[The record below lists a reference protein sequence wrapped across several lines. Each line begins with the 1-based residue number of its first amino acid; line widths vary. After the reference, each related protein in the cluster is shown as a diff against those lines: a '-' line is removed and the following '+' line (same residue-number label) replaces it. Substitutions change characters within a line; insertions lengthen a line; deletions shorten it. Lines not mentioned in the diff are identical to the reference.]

1 MKTYSIIKKGNMK
14 KYTIY
19 IMMAMAATLT
29 SCSDWLDYTPDKI
42 LSADNFFQTDEDAK
56 AAAVTLY
63 ATIFSDAD
71 EGFGRGFM
79 FEIAGSGDDMIIGR
93 VPEGI
98 GYQTC
103 NFQYDGRE
111 GQITGFNQQLTATTA
126 QSNWVISSLLR
137 KQNRSTIENRTLG
150 EAYFMRAF
158 THFFWAYRYGR
169 NDQGVPFDRY
179 EDYENYP
186 YGSPVQRAS
195 VTENYALII
204 EDLEKA
210 AELLPFFHSY
220 GEEDYGRAH
229 RAAAWAYMVKT
240 YAYWAQ
246 YDKSKWELI
255 PALVD
260 KIETEGRCKLIEKY
274 SDVFTIAHNWDT
286 EHIWSINC
294 SSQTHAGVY
303 VACTVLENKGWGRVN
318 GWGFFKP
325 TLGLRNEFEPGDQRR
340 AATMLEYGDEFT
352 YYGEQR
358 RYYSESDLESGFMFA
373 KYLDGYRFGE
383 VDANGV
389 GHSPYVS
396 PSHDGQTDLNIP
408 LFRFAEALLFKA
420 EALINTNRGAEA
432 AKILNRIR
440 SRAGLDE
447 KYTNATM
454 SDLKHERRCELA
466 GEYSDRFMDLKRW
479 EEWDILRAPKKV
491 RHHEDRS
498 NPDSPWTEM
507 TVTWENTNADGT
519 RNFNPAVHIVMPFN
533 PDDVIK
539 SNGKL
544 KQNPGY

>member
-1 MKTYSIIKKGNMK
+1 
-14 KYTIY
+14 
-19 IMMAMAATLT
+19 MMALAMTLA
-29 SCSDWLDYTPDKI
+29 SCSDWLSFTPDKQ
-42 LSADNFFQTDEDAK
+42 LSADNFFQTDDDAK
-56 AAAVTLY
+56 AAT
-63 ATIFSDAD
+63 ATFYHYVFGDAD

-103 NFQYDGRE
+103 NFRYDGRE
-111 GQITGFNQQLTATTA
+111 GQITGFNSQLNQVIA
-126 QSNWVISSLLR
+126 QTNWVISSLLR
-137 KQNRSTIENRTLG
+137 KQTRSAIENRTLG

-158 THFFWAYRYGR
+158 SHLYWAYRYGR
-169 NDQGVPFDRY
+169 IDQGVPFDRY

-186 YGSPVQRAS
+186 YEAPQQRAS

-210 AELLPFFHSY
+210 ADLLPFFRDYS
-220 GEEDYGRAH
+220 EADYGRAH

-246 YDKSKWELI
+246 HDKSKWELI

-260 KIETEGRCKLIEKY
+260 KIETEGQCKLIDKY
-274 SDVFTIAHNWDT
+274 SDVFTIAHNWDS

-294 SSQTHAGVY
+294 SSQTRGGVY
-303 VACTVLENKGWGRVN
+303 VACTVLENAGWGRIN

-325 TLGLRNEFEPGDQRR
+325 TLGLRNEFVEGDQRR
-340 AATMLEYGDEFT
+340 ATTMFEYGDEFIYFGDT
-352 YYGEQR
+352 M

-373 KYLDGYRFGE
+373 KYFEPYRYGE
-383 VDANGV
+383 YKNGSAI
-389 GHSPYVS
+389 SPYVS
-396 PSHDGQTDLNIP
+396 RSDDGYTDLNIP

-420 EALINTNRGAEA
+420 EALIMMNRGADA
-432 AKILNRIR
+432 AKVLNIITA
-440 SRAGLDE
+440 RAGLGDK
-447 KYTNATM
+447 KYSNATM
-454 SDLKHERRCELA
+454 ADLKHERRCELA

-479 EEWDILRAPKKV
+479 EDWDALRAPKKV
-491 RHHEDRS
+491 RHHEERS

-507 TVTWENTNADGT
+507 TVTWENTNEDGT
-519 RNFNPAVHIVMPFN
+519 REFNPAVNIVMPYN
-533 PDDVIK
+533 PDDVVK
-539 SNGKL
+539 ANGRL